1 MGYIYI
7 HMHIFIY
14 IYRFLSPLLGKQVF
28 YLLYPAPK
36 KRSYIKTELRG
47 LLRALGPLFGENN
60 FSIFCISSII
70 LGGDSILY
78 IYIFHIMPI
87 QRDLSYSGC
96 LYKGNRVL
104 CIVFSLKLK
113 PIPDFFAQ
121 GPLKLTRFP
130 KMLSQSV

>member
-7 HMHIFIY
+7 YPYAYLYIY

-78 IYIFHIMPI
+78 IYTYFI
-87 QRDLSYSGC
+87 SYAYTEGF
-96 LYKGNRVL
+96 
-104 CIVFSLKLK
+104 I
-113 PIPDFFAQ
+113 I
-121 GPLKLTRFP
+121 
-130 KMLSQSV
+130 